1 MTPSVAKNTVGL
13 LRKERGPKNST
24 RLTLRQRE
32 VLQLLSE
39 GRSMKEVAFVLAITP
54 RTVAYHKYRV
64 MQDFNL
70 TNNAALF
77 RFAATQVA

>member
-1 MTPSVAKNTVGL
+1 
-13 LRKERGPKNST
+13 
-24 RLTLRQRE
+24 

-39 GRSMKEVAFVLAITP
+39 GRSMKEVAFVLEITP

-64 MQDFNL
+64 MQDFHL

-77 RFAATQVA
+77 RFAETQVA